1 MKKTISNIAGYQKI
15 SFLDYPGIPSAIL
28 FFSGCNM
35 DCPYCHNKDIAGRNK
50 PLFPYDIKTI
60 IKDLKN
66 NFQKGWIKGV
76 VITGGEPSIH
86 KDEIIKLLDMIRN
99 DTDLWWNFK
108 IKLDTNGSNPSFIK
122 LIKMYIDYIAMD
134 IKKPFPKNNNKISE
148 SVDIIMKGLEID
160 YEFRTTAFP
169 PWIDGKSIEEI
180 GSSIK
185 GAKLHCIQQY
195 KKVDDTMNIEPYDPY
210 NLIKF
215 KAIMNNYVDRCE
227 IKGL

>member
-1 MKKTISNIAGYQKI
+1 MRSNIAGYQKI
-15 SFLDYPGIPSAIL
+15 SFLDYPGIPSAII

-35 DCPYCHNKDIAGRNK
+35 DCPYCHNKSIIAGRNR
-50 PLFPYDIKTI
+50 PLFPYSAENIV
-60 IKDLKN
+60 KDLKE
-66 NFQKGWIKGV
+66 NFKGGWIKGA

-86 KDEIIKLLDMIRN
+86 EDEIIRLLDMIRN
-99 DTDLWWNFK
+99 DIDLWWNFK
-108 IKLDTNGSNPSFIK
+108 IKLDTNGSNPSFTR

-134 IKKPFPKNNNKISE
+134 IKKPFPKNSKISE
-148 SVDIIMKGLEID
+148 SVDIIMKDLEVD

-169 PWIDGKSIEEI
+169 PWINKESIEEI

-195 KKVDDTMNIEPYDPY
+195 KKVDDTMDIEPYDPY
-210 NLIKF
+210 DLIKF
-215 KAIMNNYVDRCE
+215 KAIMSNYVDRCE

>member
-1 MKKTISNIAGYQKI
+1 MKIISNIAGYQKI
-15 SFLDYPGIPSAIL
+15 SFLDYPGIPSAII

-35 DCPYCHNKDIAGRNK
+35 DCPYCHNKDIAKNK
-50 PLFPYDIKTI
+50 PLFPYSAENIV
-60 IKDLKN
+60 KDLKAS
-66 NFQKGWIKGV
+66 FKGGWIKGV

-86 KDEIIKLLDMIRN
+86 EDEIIKLLDMIRN
-99 DTDLWWNFK
+99 DVDLWWNFK

-134 IKKPFPKNNNKISE
+134 IKKPFPKNNSKISE
-148 SVDIIMKGLEID
+148 SVDIIMKGLEVD
-160 YEFRTTAFP
+160 YEFRTTVFP
-169 PWIDGKSIEEI
+169 PWINKESIEEI

-195 KKVDDTMNIEPYDPY
+195 KKVDDTLNIEPYDPY
-210 NLIKF
+210 DLIKF
-215 KAIMNNYVDRCE
+215 KTIMDNYVDRCE